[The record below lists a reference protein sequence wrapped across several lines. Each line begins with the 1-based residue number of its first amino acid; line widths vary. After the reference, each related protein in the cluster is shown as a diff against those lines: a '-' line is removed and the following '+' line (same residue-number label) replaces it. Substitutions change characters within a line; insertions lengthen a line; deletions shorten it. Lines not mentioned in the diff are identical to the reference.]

1 MSLMG
6 VRLPHSGGAQLVSGH
21 DVTDTNP
28 GHTILRPE
36 TVPVSVSWGGRNKL
50 PLTGRLKQQKCIFS
64 WFRGQ
69 RSKIKVLQGHTPP
82 PKGSRGGSFQLLP
95 ASGGLQAL
103 GGSPACAPDLSSLF
117 SLHHHTASLCLCFSL
132 LSLIRILIIR
142 LWVHRVIQD
151 DPILRPLT

>member
-28 GHTILRPE
+28 AHTILRPE

-82 PKGSRGGSFQLLP
+82 QRLQGRLLP
-95 ASGGLQAL
+95 ASSSFWGPPGSGGLPSL
-103 GGSPACAPDLSSLF
+103 SPRSLQSLLPPSSHGLSVSVFLSSV
-117 SLHHHTASLCLCFSL
+117 SYKDTDYQIVGPPGH
-132 LSLIRILIIR
+132 
-142 LWVHRVIQD
+142 
-151 DPILRPLT
+151 PG